1 MYYLGRIAKELA
13 AVGESEEEEVLK
25 SHGRWGVLCEL
36 YGAPR
41 IDRAVAL
48 EKRCLGS
55 RLVKVEFVNG
65 EKKVVRGVP
74 RGMAVST
81 VRALVARWFGVE
93 PLGVGLWLLV
103 DGEEEGQHGE
113 KERVALEDG
122 VREVGYYVEGKEG
135 TVLVGA

>member
-1 MYYLGRIAKELA
+1 MEGGGCCVSVSISLMLLPF
-13 AVGESEEEEVLK
+13 GERRVLM
-25 SHGRWGVLCEL
+25 RRERVV